1 MMNRVPLTFLAMSF
15 FVFLT
20 FLTIVPANAVEKGD
34 WLVRVRAINISP
46 TDESGGISPD
56 LLTSG
61 LDPQSVIVPE
71 LDITYMATD
80 TIGLELI
87 LATSPHKFEA
97 TGAIAALGDVAEAWL
112 LPPTLLAQYH
122 FPTGTKF
129 RPYVG
134 AGVNYTIAYHEK
146 AEASLETALGGQTTV
161 KAGNSFGWA
170 LQAGLDY
177 EISDNWF
184 LNLDVKYID
193 LGVDITLNTG
203 GVVRTVDVEINPI
216 VFGVGFGYRF

>member
-1 MMNRVPLTFLAMSF
+1 MNRVPLTLLTASL
-15 FVFLT
+15 FVFST

-34 WLVRVRAINISP
+34 WLVRVRAIDISP

-61 LDPQSVIVPE
+61 LDPQSVVVPE

-97 TGAIAALGDVAEAWL
+97 TGAVAALGDVAEAWL

-134 AGVNYTIAYHEK
+134 AGLNYTIAYHEK
-146 AEASLETALGGQTTV
+146 AESSLETALGGQTTV

-170 LQAGLDY
+170 LQAGMDY
-177 EISDNWF
+177 DINDNWF

-216 VFGVGFGYRF
+216 VFGIGVGYRF